1 MDRKNL
7 RNMRLKQTAVLNGLL
22 LFVMILYFLITNFF
36 IISFSQFFLVLGI
49 LVLIQG
55 VFGLVKGDST
65 KSIFPILEKVAIYEK
80 QKMGKEWYKQRKV
93 SYIWSLVLSCI
104 LFLQSFTNRGYTG
117 NVVQLDFKLMI
128 IMTFVFLTML
138 NISLMIHNR
147 KVDRSVS
154 ELDMKGYTWK
164 SNIIAVAI
172 GIVFAFVMIFFT
184 IFYIMSGI

>member
-36 IISFSQFFLVLGI
+36 TISFSQFFLVLGI

-172 GIVFAFVMIFFT
+172 GIVFAFLMIFFT

>member
-1 MDRKNL
+1 M
-7 RNMRLKQTAVLNGLL
+7 
-22 LFVMILYFLITNFF
+22 
-36 IISFSQFFLVLGI
+36 
-49 LVLIQG
+49 
-55 VFGLVKGDST
+55 
-65 KSIFPILEKVAIYEK
+65 AIYEK